1 MLPIYSLL
9 PRLGYIFESNQNT
22 GSLFDD
28 DDEEER
34 TSQDHMIGFIII
46 LVHHALII
54 HLGMAHI
61 FLVSKLIAFCNVGS
75 TQNKYQIEP

>member
-9 PRLGYIFESNQNT
+9 PRLGYIFESNQNP

-28 DDEEER
+28 DDDEEEG
-34 TSQDHMIGFIII
+34 TSQEHMIGFIII

-61 FLVSKLIAFCNVGS
+61 FLVSKLIAFCNVVS
-75 TQNKYQIEP
+75 TQNK